1 MWISKIGKRK
11 KHGLSGRMKEEET
24 YERNTKQ
31 LEINMLESEEKKKIT
46 LRVIQ

>member
-1 MWISKIGKRK
+1 
-11 KHGLSGRMKEEET
+11 MKEEET